1 MDTHT
6 ALAVKNDPSLF
17 DALLVKP
24 GWVLLLCVLVVLVWE
39 LALRKLGGRG
49 QLPSMS
55 GLVATADLMVLPS
68 SVILIGTLLRL
79 AVDQLHIARADE
91 PLRTLTIFT
100 FYLVLSWTA
109 ARVVEVF
116 LFEKRVAEYR
126 QTVPGLLRAL
136 GYIGGLLGGISLF
149 LWQQGYSITGVWVS
163 TGVAAALAG
172 FALQRPLGD
181 LFAGIAMGIEQ
192 PFQIGD
198 WIELPGGI
206 VGRVVDINWRATRL
220 LGWDNAR
227 HIIPNS
233 TIAAQNIK
241 NYESGRR
248 QFAPWYLVRVPAEV
262 DPRFATALLLDA
274 AMRAPHVLNR
284 PLPVVRLANATSQ
297 PYEYMVWVHYDNY
310 PAMFRGREELFR
322 EIHYAFLNAG
332 VHISPSIAEWRTRR
346 AEANT
351 RERPSIFQALRQLDV
366 AREWSDEE
374 IERIATPSRYLDFD
388 VGTVLLH
395 EGEVTEF
402 FDIVIHGLVEASI
415 TLPGG
420 AREVTELLGPGDYY
434 GLLSM
439 ATKDPSFLQYM
450 ARSDVVIVRISFD
463 CLQQV
468 LATHPDRAAALAA
481 TVKQRFDAAEQARE
495 ASRRHVPKRS
505 FREIRRRIEELMGR
519 RS

>member
-1 MDTHT
+1 METS
-6 ALAVKNDPSLF
+6 SLF
-17 DALLVKP
+17 DALLDRP
-24 GWVLLLCVLVVLVWE
+24 GWLLFCCVLAIALWE
-39 LALRKLGGRG
+39 LGLRKFGGR
-49 QLPSMS
+49 S
-55 GLVATADLMVLPS
+55 GVAPMPGVVAVADLIVLPAL
-68 SVILIGTLLRL
+68 VILVGTLLRL
-79 AVDQLHIARADE
+79 AIDQLQIARADE
-91 PLRTLTIFT
+91 PVRTMTVFV
-100 FYLVLSWTA
+100 FYLVLSWSA
-109 ARVVEVF
+109 VRVGEVF
-116 LFEKRVAEYR
+116 LFEKRVSDYR
-126 QTVPGLLRAL
+126 ETVPGLLRAL

-181 LFAGIAMGIEQ
+181 LFAGIAMGIES

-220 LGWDNAR
+220 LGWDNSR

-233 TIAAQNIK
+233 LIAGQSIK

-248 QFAPWYLVRVPAEV
+248 QFAPWYMVRVPAEV

-284 PLPVVRLANATSQ
+284 PLPVVRLANASTQ

-322 EIHYAFLNAG
+322 EIHYAFLNSG
-332 VHISPSIAEWRTRR
+332 VHIAPPVSEWRTRR
-346 AEANT
+346 ADPNT
-351 RERPSIFQALRQLDV
+351 RERPSVFQALRQLDLS
-366 AREWSDEE
+366 RDWSDEE
-374 IERIATPSRYLDFD
+374 IEQIATPSRYQDYD
-388 VGTVLLH
+388 AGTVLLR
-395 EGEVTEF
+395 EGETVEF

-420 AREVTELLGPGDYY
+420 AKEVTELLGPGDYY
-434 GLLSM
+434 GILSM
-439 ATKDPSFLQYM
+439 ATNDPSFLEYT
-450 ARSDVVIVRISFD
+450 ARSDVVVVRVGFE
-463 CLQQV
+463 CLQKV
-468 LATHPDRAAALAA
+468 LAAHPDRAAALAA
-481 TVKQRFDAAEQARE
+481 TVKQRFDAAELARE

-505 FREIRRRIEELMGR
+505 FREIRRRIEDLMGR
-519 RS
+519 RG